1 MCGAREAP
9 LFLLKSFELW
19 FRAIRA
25 GLSGMSSDA
34 ACCWGCLSLPL
45 MLLTFCLIPLFWA
58 SDGMGAV
65 FDMPACPVGDA
76 AYDYGGP
83 RRSTKC
89 AIFSSRPPRSASR
102 SSPPSRSGCR
112 AAS

>member
-19 FRAIRA
+19 FRAIWA

-34 ACCWGCLSLPL
+34 TCCWGCLSLPL

-58 SDGMGAV
+58 LTTWV
-65 FDMPACPVGDA
+65 LFLTC
-76 AYDYGGP
+76 
-83 RRSTKC
+83 
-89 AIFSSRPPRSASR
+89 
-102 SSPPSRSGCR
+102 PPSGRR
-112 AAS
+112 RMITADRR